1 MCVSCACM
9 RVCVCMRVLI
19 QTLQQLEP
27 FLSIS
32 LHLYSHV
39 GRTPSTIF
47 SKYLIPR
54 SQGKIKQEGLGEV
67 QEGVDICDYAT
78 GLSRMLNGSVIP
90 SERPGHFMME
100 RW

>member
-1 MCVSCACM
+1 MQAKP
-9 RVCVCMRVLI
+9 
-19 QTLQQLEP
+19 QLELLWLTLYA
-27 FLSIS
+27 FLDANFPPAAIS
-32 LHLYSHV
+32 LA
-39 GRTPSTIF
+39 F
-47 SKYLIPR
+47 NAPR

-100 RW
+100 RWYRNAAASTSFCHVFAR

>member
-1 MCVSCACM
+1 M
-9 RVCVCMRVLI
+9 
-19 QTLQQLEP
+19 
-27 FLSIS
+27 
-32 LHLYSHV
+32 
-39 GRTPSTIF
+39 
-47 SKYLIPR
+47 IPR

-100 RW
+100 RWYCLAWLAALFFGCCVEFALQFP